1 MDDRREAFLFDAFT
15 MYYSLGMR
23 ARQQGDEALARRQLL
38 KAAETLLQLAAL
50 SNGALKRAR
59 IDRAG
64 RLMKLAGGETAAR
77 SDGKPADATVPQAG
91 APGTDGDGTDGEAGR
106 PESRPPETRFADV
119 AGLDEVKEAVYNRV
133 ILPHKYPD
141 VYKRFDKKPGGGVLL
156 YGPPGTGKTMIAR
169 ATAGEAG
176 AAFFPVACSDILSK
190 WFGEAEKNVRALFD
204 KAAEAPA
211 AVIFFDEFE
220 ALGTT
225 RDGADPAMQRLIP
238 ELLAQMDGFGQR
250 KNTLLLMAATN
261 KPWCIDTAFLRPGRF
276 GEKIYVPLPDEAARL
291 YMFRR
296 VLGHLPLDGVDLA
309 DLARRT
315 EGYSGAD
322 IKEVCERSKQ
332 PAILRA
338 IESGRT
344 EYAAITRAD
353 AEAALGDV
361 APSVS
366 ADETARM
373 ERFRAEYD
381 SAR

>member
-1 MDDRREAFLFDAFT
+1 MDDMQQAFLYDAFN
-15 MYYSLGMR
+15 MYYSLGVR

-38 KAAETLLQLAAL
+38 KAAETLLKLAAI

-59 IDRAG
+59 IDRAE
-64 RLMKLAGGETAAR
+64 RLMKIAGGGETAER
-77 SDGKPADATVPQAG
+77 QSVDKPAGANVPQ
-91 APGTDGDGTDGEAGR
+91 DGDETGETDRREN
-106 PESRPPETRFADV
+106 RPPDTRFADV

-133 ILPHKYPD
+133 ILPHRYPD

-176 AAFFPVACSDILSK
+176 AAFFPISCSDILSK

-204 KAAEAPA
+204 RAAGAAA

-238 ELLAQMDGFGQR
+238 ELLAQMDGFGTR
-250 KNTLLLMAATN
+250 NNTLLLMAATN
-261 KPWCIDTAFLRPGRF
+261 KPWLIDTAFLRPGRF

-296 VLGHLPLDGVDLA
+296 ALGHLPLDGVDLA
-309 DLARRT
+309 ELARRT

>member
-1 MDDRREAFLFDAFT
+1 MDDMQQAFLYDAFN
-15 MYYSLGMR
+15 MYYSLGVR

-38 KAAETLLQLAAL
+38 KAAETLLKLAAI

-59 IDRAG
+59 IDRAE
-64 RLMKLAGGETAAR
+64 RLMKIAGGGETAER
-77 SDGKPADATVPQAG
+77 QSVDKPAGANVPQ
-91 APGTDGDGTDGEAGR
+91 DGDETGETDRREN
-106 PESRPPETRFADV
+106 RPPDTRFADV

-133 ILPHKYPD
+133 ILPHRYPD

-176 AAFFPVACSDILSK
+176 AAFFPISCSDILSK

-204 KAAEAPA
+204 RAAGAAA

-238 ELLAQMDGFGQR
+238 ELLAQMDGFGTR
-250 KNTLLLMAATN
+250 NNTLLLMAATN
-261 KPWCIDTAFLRPGRF
+261 KPWLIDTAFLRPGRF
-276 GEKIYVPLPDEAARL
+276 GEKIYVTLPDEAARL
-291 YMFRR
+291 YMLWRN
-296 VLGHLPLDGVDLA
+296 LGHLPLDGVDLR

-344 EYAAITRAD
+344 EYTAITRAD
-353 AEAALGDV
+353 VEAALGTV

>member
-1 MDDRREAFLFDAFT
+1 MDDMQQAFLYDAFN
-15 MYYSLGMR
+15 MYYSLGVR

-38 KAAETLLQLAAL
+38 KAAETLLKLAAI

-59 IDRAG
+59 IDRAE
-64 RLMKLAGGETAAR
+64 RLMKIAGGGETVER
-77 SDGKPADATVPQAG
+77 QSVDKPAGANVPQAG
-91 APGTDGDGTDGEAGR
+91 DETGETDRREN
-106 PESRPPETRFADV
+106 RPPDTRFADV

-133 ILPHKYPD
+133 ILPHRYPD

-176 AAFFPVACSDILSK
+176 AAFFPISCSDILSK

-204 KAAEAPA
+204 KAAGAAA

-220 ALGTT
+220 ALGAT

-238 ELLAQMDGFGQR
+238 ELLAQMDGFGTR
-250 KNTLLLMAATN
+250 NNTLLLMAATN
-261 KPWCIDTAFLRPGRF
+261 KPWLIDTAFLRPGRF

-291 YMFRR
+291 YMLGRN
-296 VLGHLPLDGVDLA
+296 LGHLPLDGVDLR

-344 EYAAITRAD
+344 EYTAITRAD
-353 AEAALGDV
+353 VEAALGTV

-366 ADETARM
+366 ADEIARM
-373 ERFRAEYD
+373 ERFRAESE